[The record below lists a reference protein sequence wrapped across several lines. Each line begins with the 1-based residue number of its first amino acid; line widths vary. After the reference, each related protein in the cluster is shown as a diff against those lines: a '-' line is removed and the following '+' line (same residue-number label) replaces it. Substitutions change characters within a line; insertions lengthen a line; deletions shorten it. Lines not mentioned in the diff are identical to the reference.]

1 MPGLAALAI
10 GAIAAFLAPQGHVA
24 DAARAVEA
32 LGPPQLIAELTR
44 PAAIRRAP
52 RADSRVRLRLDDRA
66 TFSGGPQG
74 LRITAKRRDDAGRW
88 WYRVQLPVRPNGAEG
103 WVSDDDV
110 RLRSTYARFVVR
122 LAARTLEIWDGT
134 RRVARFPAGI
144 GRPGTPTPTGDF
156 AIQDPLYTGATKLRH
171 TYGAWTLIL
180 TAHSEALDRFNG
192 GDALI
197 GIHGAGDGLA
207 WRVGRAASNGCVI
220 LSEPDLAVAAKYAWP
235 GTPVKVLA

>member
-10 GAIAAFLAPQGHVA
+10 GALAAFLAPQGHLA
-24 DAARAVEA
+24 DAAQAVKA

-52 RADSRVRLRLDDRA
+52 RADAPVRLRLKDQA

-74 LRITAKRRDDAGRW
+74 LRITAKRKDDAGRW

-103 WVSDDDV
+103 WVSNDDV
-110 RLRSTYARFVVR
+110 RLRSTYARFVVHR
-122 LAARTLEIWDGT
+122 GARTLEVWDGT
-134 RRVARFPAGI
+134 QRVGTFRVGI
-144 GRPGTPTPTGDF
+144 GRPGTPTPLGDF
-156 AIQDPLYTGATKLRH
+156 AIQDPLYTPQRLRS

-180 TAHSEALDRFNG
+180 TAHSEAIDRFNG

-197 GIHGAGDGLA
+197 GLHGAGDGRS
-207 WRVGRAASNGCVI
+207 WRVGQASSNGCVI
-220 LSEPDLAVAAKYAWP
+220 LSEPDLAVAARYAWP
-235 GTPVKVLA
+235 GTPVTILA